1 MDSFHFFYF
10 RYFFYFPNIIDHIIM
25 NVLIMKTMYWKDNK
39 LFLIDQTRLPDEVIY
54 YECKTYKDVI
64 DAIKTMKVRGAPA
77 IGVAAAFAMA
87 LAEIAGEN
95 MEKSAN
101 EIKNARPTAV
111 NLSWAVERVL
121 NSKSPIEEALR
132 MYDEDVHTNMAIGKN
147 GAAIIDDGDTVLTH
161 CNAGALA
168 CVDYG
173 TALGVL
179 RAAHDEGKNIKV
191 ICDETRPLC
200 QGARLS
206 VFEMQE
212 EKIPVKLAVDSAAG
226 HLMQKGMVN
235 KVVVGADRVAKGG
248 VANKIGSLMVA
259 LAAKRFNVPFYVAA
273 PESTFDIE
281 NSIYD
286 VEIEERDADEVIYFG
301 NTRVAPEG
309 TEVENPAFDI
319 IPSDLITGIIT
330 EKGIIKPF

>member
-1 MDSFHFFYF
+1 
-10 RYFFYFPNIIDHIIM
+10 
-25 NVLIMKTMYWKDNK
+25 MYWKDNK
-39 LFLIDQTRLPDEVIY
+39 LFLIDQTLLPDEILY
-54 YECKTYKDVI
+54 HECKNYKEVI
-64 DAIKTMKVRGAPA
+64 NAIKTMKVRGAPA
-77 IGVAAAFAMA
+77 IGVAAAFGVV
-87 LAEIAGEN
+87 LAELSGEDIIKAGD
-95 MEKSAN
+95 

-111 NLSWAVERVL
+111 NLVWAVDRVL
-121 NSKSPIEEALR
+121 NSKSPMDEALK
-132 MYDEDVHTNMAIGKN
+132 MYDEDIKTNRAIGKN
-147 GAAIIDDGDTVLTH
+147 GSEIIDDGDTILTH

-206 VFEMQE
+206 VFEMQQE
-212 EKIPVKLAVDSAAG
+212 NIPVKLVVDSAAG

-259 LAAKRFNVPFYVAA
+259 LAAKRFNIPFYVAA
-273 PESTFDIE
+273 PKSTFDSE

-286 VEIEERDADEVIYFG
+286 VEIEEREADEVIYFG
-301 NTRVAPEG
+301 SSRVAPEG

-330 EKGIIKPF
+330 EEGIIKPF

>member
-1 MDSFHFFYF
+1 
-10 RYFFYFPNIIDHIIM
+10 
-25 NVLIMKTMYWKDNK
+25 MKTMYWKDNK
-39 LFLIDQTRLPDEVIY
+39 LFLIDQTLLPDKIVY
-54 YECKTYKDVI
+54 HECKTYKDVI

-77 IGVAAAFAMA
+77 IGVAAAFAIA
-87 LAEIAGEN
+87 LAEQAGEN
-95 MEKSAN
+95 MEMAAS

-111 NLSWAVERVL
+111 NLFWAVDRVL
-121 NSKSPIEEALR
+121 NADSAIEEAKV
-132 MYDEDVHTNMAIGKN
+132 MYDEDVETNKKIGEY
-147 GAAIIDDGDTVLTH
+147 GASIIEDGDTVLTH

-179 RAAHDEGKNIKV
+179 RAAHNQGKKIKV

-206 VFEMQE
+206 VFEMQQE
-212 EKIPVKLAVDSAAG
+212 NIPVKLAVDSAAG
-226 HLMQKGMVN
+226 HLMQKGMVK
-235 KVVVGADRVAKGG
+235 KVIIGADRVAKGG

-259 LAAKRFNVPFYVAA
+259 LAAKRFNIPFYVAA
-273 PESTFDIE
+273 PLSTFDLE

-286 VEIEERDADEVIYFG
+286 VEIEERDPDEVIYFG
-301 NTRVAPEG
+301 NTRVAPKG

-319 IPSDLITGIIT
+319 VPSDLVTGIIT
-330 EKGIIKPF
+330 EDGIVNPF

>member
-1 MDSFHFFYF
+1 
-10 RYFFYFPNIIDHIIM
+10 
-25 NVLIMKTMYWKDNK
+25 MKTMYWKDNK

-87 LAEIAGEN
+87 LAEIAGED

-121 NSKSPIEEALR
+121 NSKSPIEEALK
-132 MYDEDVHTNMAIGKN
+132 MYDEDVKTNMAIGKN
-147 GAAIIDDGDTVLTH
+147 GAAVIDDGDTVLTH

-173 TALGVL
+173 TALGIL

-206 VFEMQE
+206 VFEMQQ

-226 HLMQKGMVN
+226 HLMQKGMIN

-248 VANKIGSLMVA
+248 IANKIGSLMVA

-301 NTRVAPEG
+301 NTRIAPEG

-319 IPSDLITGIIT
+319 VPSDLITGIIT

>member
-1 MDSFHFFYF
+1 
-10 RYFFYFPNIIDHIIM
+10 
-25 NVLIMKTMYWKDNK
+25 MYWKDNK
-39 LFLIDQTRLPDEVIY
+39 LFLIDQTLLPDEIIY
-54 YECKTYKDVI
+54 HECKNYIEVI
-64 DAIKTMKVRGAPA
+64 NAIKTMKVRGAPA
-77 IGVAAAFAMA
+77 IGVAAAFGVV
-87 LAEIAGEN
+87 LAELAGEDIVKAG
-95 MEKSAN
+95 E

-111 NLSWAVERVL
+111 NLAWAVDRVL
-121 NSKSPIEEALR
+121 NSKSVLNEALK
-132 MYDEDVHTNMAIGKN
+132 MYDEDVKTNRAIGRN
-147 GAAIIDDGDTVLTH
+147 GSKIIDDGDTILTH

-212 EKIPVKLAVDSAAG
+212 ENIPVKLAVDSAAG

-259 LAAKRFNVPFYVAA
+259 LAAKRFNIPFYVAA
-273 PESTFDIE
+273 PKSTFDNE

-286 VEIEERDADEVIYFG
+286 VKIEERDADEVIYFG
-301 NTRVAPEG
+301 NSRVAPEG

-330 EKGIIKPF
+330 EEGIIKPL

>member
-1 MDSFHFFYF
+1 
-10 RYFFYFPNIIDHIIM
+10 
-25 NVLIMKTMYWKDNK
+25 MKTMYWKDNK
-39 LFLIDQTRLPDEVIY
+39 LFLIDQTRLPDEVVY
-54 YECKTYKDVI
+54 LECKTYKDVI
-64 DAIKTMKVRGAPA
+64 NAIKTMKVRGAPA

-87 LAEIAGEN
+87 LAEIAGED

-101 EIKNARPTAV
+101 EVKNARPTAV

-121 NSKSPIEEALR
+121 NSKSAIEEALL
-132 MYDEDVHTNMAIGKN
+132 MYDEDIQTNIAIGKN
-147 GAAIIDDGDTVLTH
+147 GASLIDDGDTVLTH

-173 TALGVL
+173 TALGVI

-206 VFEMQE
+206 VFEMQN

-273 PESTFDIE
+273 PESTFDSE

-330 EKGIIKPF
+330 EKGIVKPF

>member
-1 MDSFHFFYF
+1 
-10 RYFFYFPNIIDHIIM
+10 
-25 NVLIMKTMYWKDNK
+25 MKTMYWKDNK

-87 LAEIAGEN
+87 LAEIAGED

-121 NSKSPIEEALR
+121 NSKSPIEEALK
-132 MYDEDVHTNMAIGKN
+132 MYDEDVSTNMAIGKN
-147 GAAIIDDGDTVLTH
+147 GAAVIDDGDTVLTH

-206 VFEMQE
+206 VFEMQQ

-226 HLMQKGMVN
+226 HLMQKGMIN

-248 VANKIGSLMVA
+248 IANKIGSLMVA

-301 NTRVAPEG
+301 NTRIAPEG

-319 IPSDLITGIIT
+319 VPSDLITGIIT

>member
-1 MDSFHFFYF
+1 
-10 RYFFYFPNIIDHIIM
+10 
-25 NVLIMKTMYWKDNK
+25 MKTMYWKDNK
-39 LFLIDQTRLPDEVIY
+39 LFLIDQTRLPDEVVY
-54 YECKTYKDVI
+54 LECKTYKDVI
-64 DAIKTMKVRGAPA
+64 NAIKTMKVRGAPA

-87 LAEIAGEN
+87 LAEIAGEDL
-95 MEKSAN
+95 EKSAN
-101 EIKNARPTAV
+101 EIKNARPTAI

-121 NSKSPIEEALR
+121 NSKSAIEEALL
-132 MYDEDVHTNMAIGKN
+132 MYDEDIQTNIAIGKN
-147 GAAIIDDGDTVLTH
+147 GASLIDDGDTVLTH

-173 TALGVL
+173 TALGVI

-206 VFEMQE
+206 VFEMQN

-273 PESTFDIE
+273 PESTFDSE

-330 EKGIIKPF
+330 EKGIVKPF

>member
-1 MDSFHFFYF
+1 
-10 RYFFYFPNIIDHIIM
+10 
-25 NVLIMKTMYWKDNK
+25 
-39 LFLIDQTRLPDEVIY
+39 
-54 YECKTYKDVI
+54 
-64 DAIKTMKVRGAPA
+64 MKVRGAPA
-77 IGVAAAFAMA
+77 IGVAAAFGVVLADISGEDLLKA
-87 LAEIAGEN
+87 GAEI
-95 MEKSAN
+95 KD
-101 EIKNARPTAV
+101 ARPTAV
-111 NLSWAVERVL
+111 NLAWAVDRVL
-121 NSKSPIEEALR
+121 NSKSPLDEALR
-132 MYDEDVHTNMAIGKN
+132 MYDEDVKTNMAIGRN
-147 GAAIIDDGDTVLTH
+147 GSEIIDDGDTILTH

-206 VFEMQE
+206 VFEMQQE
-212 EKIPVKLAVDSAAG
+212 NIPVKLAVDSAAG

-259 LAAKRFNVPFYVAA
+259 LAAKRFNIPFYVAA
-273 PESTFDIE
+273 PKSTFDSE

-301 NTRVAPEG
+301 NSRVAPEG
-309 TEVENPAFDI
+309 TEIENPAFDI

-330 EKGIIKPF
+330 EDGIIKPF